1 MTLDPWGPSVNLAPC
16 GPTETDPPDLLRF
29 SVTPGKIFIRLKKRK
44 PMILRLSV
52 HCLYWRKE
60 QYERRLSFQTLT
72 NGHRGSTKLGLG
84 KKENSAAKVEPA
96 MSHYV
101 YVPIKAR
108 DTVSATLMPVLGET
122 LEVV

>member
-1 MTLDPWGPSVNLAPC
+1 
-16 GPTETDPPDLLRF
+16 
-29 SVTPGKIFIRLKKRK
+29 
-44 PMILRLSV
+44 
-52 HCLYWRKE
+52 
-60 QYERRLSFQTLT
+60 
-72 NGHRGSTKLGLG
+72 LG